1 MKVVQRCLQRWEGR
15 TALGAIGGLSVSF
28 PILFGNV
35 HPWFAF
41 NLWWQ
46 RGNWRIIP
54 AEVQRIGTSV
64 TRVESSSLVTLKLIH
79 KKNSAWRMK
88 ARRFRRETGT
98 RQFHCPVDLKTAFD

>member
-15 TALGAIGGLSVSF
+15 TAWGLSVACLCRCPF
-28 PILFGNV
+28 YFGNV

-88 ARRFRRETGT
+88 RRFRRQTGT